1 MKKLFFTV
9 MLFMSIAIS
18 TSAQDTTMVEQYCRL
33 IATGKILSNK
43 VRIDVDFG
51 EERKLFRDNRLRD
64 EQTGRLKEFNTV
76 VDALNYM
83 GSQGWVLLNAFPMIE
98 AGASVFHYYFKKQ
111 FKRSDIN

>member
-9 MLFMSIAIS
+9 MLFISIAIS
-18 TSAQDTTMVEQYCRL
+18 TSAQDTTRVEQYCRL

-51 EERKLFRDNRLRD
+51 EERKLFRDNRLKD
-64 EQTGRLKEFNTV
+64 EQTGKLKEFNTV

-98 AGASVFHYYFKKQ
+98 GGSNVFHYYFKKQ